1 MSLNNRKLNLQLCD
15 CATPRSLE
23 VLILRTSSTKF
34 NEINCATALY
44 RLAKMHSQNVECIQ
58 KIILICEETL
68 KTFEAQSI
76 SNMVWA
82 FATLDFKDEVFLEKI
97 AKEVC
102 QRDLEKFNT
111 QNIANTVWAFATLD
125 FKDEVF
131 LEKIAKE
138 VCQRDLEKFNSQE
151 ISNTIWAFATL
162 DFKDEVFLEKI
173 AKEVCQREWREFTVQ
188 NIANTVWA
196 FGTLGFFHS
205 QLFQKEA
212 FPFTLNNKDQQ
223 QLMKTKSMW
232 QRRFPLQQ
240 SLLLNSLIPEKPK
253 STLRVEAAVFT
264 PRVPIW

>member
-102 QRDLEKFNT
+102 QRDLEKFNS
-111 QNIANTVWAFATLD
+111 QNIANTVWAFATM
-125 FKDEVF
+125 V
-131 LEKIAKE
+131 
-138 VCQRDLEKFNSQE
+138 
-151 ISNTIWAFATL
+151 
-162 DFKDEVFLEKI
+162 
-173 AKEVCQREWREFTVQ
+173 
-188 NIANTVWA
+188 
-196 FGTLGFFHS
+196 FFHS

>member
-102 QRDLEKFNT
+102 QRDLEKFN
-111 QNIANTVWAFATLD
+111 
-125 FKDEVF
+125 
-131 LEKIAKE
+131 
-138 VCQRDLEKFNSQE
+138 SQE
-151 ISNTIWAFATL
+151 ISITIWAFATL

>member
-102 QRDLEKFNT
+102 QRDLEKFN
-111 QNIANTVWAFATLD
+111 
-125 FKDEVF
+125 
-131 LEKIAKE
+131 
-138 VCQRDLEKFNSQE
+138 SQE
-151 ISNTIWAFATL
+151 ISITIWAFATL

-264 PRVPIW
+264 PRVPIL

>member
-102 QRDLEKFNT
+102 QRDLEKFN
-111 QNIANTVWAFATLD
+111 
-125 FKDEVF
+125 
-131 LEKIAKE
+131 
-138 VCQRDLEKFNSQE
+138 SQE
-151 ISNTIWAFATL
+151 ISITIWAFATL

-173 AKEVCQREWREFTVQ
+173 AKEVCHREWREFTVQ